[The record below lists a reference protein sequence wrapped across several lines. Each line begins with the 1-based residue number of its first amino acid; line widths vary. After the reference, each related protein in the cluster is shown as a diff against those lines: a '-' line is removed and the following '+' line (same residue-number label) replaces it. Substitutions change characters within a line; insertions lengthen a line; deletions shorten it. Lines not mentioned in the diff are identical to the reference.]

1 MPTDVEELVP
11 AADEIEGAQPLAD
24 DPSLNPLD
32 DRITADGE
40 PAPRK
45 EATPPPGP
53 DKEVRRLE
61 KQLARERNARRDAET
76 NARTWYERLAASQGA
91 GGKPVA
97 TQPEPES
104 PKEEDL
110 VDAIQ
115 SGDKGRIRAALK
127 QVGLATVDDVETH
140 VSQRVEARMATV
152 TRDAGIYDRFPD
164 MRDTKSELFR
174 TAQQIYARRMEA
186 DPNARANPFF
196 MEDCTNAA
204 AMELGVVPKRAG
216 ARLPKYDGV
225 LPDGDDDDDEEEP
238 ALVGR
243 GKGEEPEQE
252 RADRI
257 RSQSAGSGRAR
268 GPARAGS
275 DDRLSSV
282 QREIARKFGV
292 TEAEYAKH
300 ARAGVRMA
308 GRPR

>member
-1 MPTDVEELVP
+1 MPSEVEELVP
-11 AADEIEGAQPLAD
+11 AADEIEGGQPAAD

-32 DRITADGE
+32 DRITADGD

-61 KQLARERNARRDAET
+61 KQLARERTARRDAET
-76 NARTWYERLAASQGA
+76 NARTWYDRLTAAQST
-91 GGKPVA
+91 GKPAAEKVD
-97 TQPEPES
+97 PELA
-104 PKEEDL
+104 KEEDL

-115 SGDKGRIRAALK
+115 SGDKGRIRTALK

-140 VSQRVEARMATV
+140 ISRGVEAKMATV
-152 TRDAGIYDRFPD
+152 TRDAGIYDRFPE

-186 DPNARANPFF
+186 DPHARTNPFF

-204 AMELGVVPKRAG
+204 AMELGVAPKRAG

-225 LPDGDDDDDEEEP
+225 QPEGDDEDEGDEP
-238 ALVGR
+238 ELVGR

-257 RSQSAGSGRAR
+257 KSQAAGSGRAR
-268 GPARAGS
+268 GPARTGS
-275 DDRLSSV
+275 DDRLSSQ
-282 QREIARKFGV
+282 QREIARKFGL

-300 ARAGVRMA
+300 ARQGVRMA